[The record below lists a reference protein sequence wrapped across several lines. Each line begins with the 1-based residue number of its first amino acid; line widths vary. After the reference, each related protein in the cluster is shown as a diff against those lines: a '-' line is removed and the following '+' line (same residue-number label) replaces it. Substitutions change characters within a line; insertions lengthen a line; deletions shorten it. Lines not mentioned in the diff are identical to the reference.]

1 MDLGLGGGRHT
12 APTTGFG
19 RAIHQRA
26 SELSCRAV
34 AERLV
39 RLRLVVVLQPLLRSA
54 DHSCGIG
61 PRMDAH
67 VVWLEG
73 LHEGGPEGWRG
84 GALRVADRLRWRG
97 DLLDRHHAECAH
109 DSPSLQR
116 LLNPSGHA
124 HAGNT
129 LPQSLQ
135 RVGCGAIFSCGSTVQ
150 EIHARRTD
158 KAGEKQS
165 RGPGRTSSR
174 RSIVS
179 PATEVTVHVARAR
192 TSRAPAIV
200 VARFIQPSRFSFGP
214 MRLTSPLSVGNPAV
228 DRSDDLGTR

>member
-1 MDLGLGGGRHT
+1 MDLVLGGGRHT

-39 RLRLVVVLQPLLRSA
+39 RLRLVVVLQPLLKSA

-116 LLNPSGHA
+116 LLNPSA
-124 HAGNT
+124 TPMLAT
-129 LPQSLQ
+129 LFLNLCSGLVAAPY
-135 RVGCGAIFSCGSTVQ
+135 
-150 EIHARRTD
+150 
-158 KAGEKQS
+158 
-165 RGPGRTSSR
+165 
-174 RSIVS
+174 S
-179 PATEVTVHVARAR
+179 PAVPPFRKFMRGEPIKPARNRVAGRG
-192 TSRAPAIV
+192 APH
-200 VARFIQPSRFSFGP
+200 
-214 MRLTSPLSVGNPAV
+214 
-228 DRSDDLGTR
+228 LGGALFRRRRK